1 MKSDVTL
8 PMKHEIWCKRLNQW
22 NVKSDVNSLTSETW
36 SLVQTSN
43 EPIPVYWFNV
53 TEVCYGRFSD
63 WGLKSDSDGL
73 ACETWGPVQSTRLTP
88 ASRRQ
93 KRVDGLGKNCP
104 CCAGQFDRLGEQS
117 LRAVD
122 ELCRT
127 AVIKTICR
135 SLCLCVSYS
144 SVRSHQ
150 ATSVA
155 SFSVASSTTPVVVQD
170 VIDCFHPRAVS

>member
-8 PMKHEIWCKRLNQW
+8 PMKHEIWCKRLNHW

-53 TEVCYGRFSD
+53 TEVCYGRFSY

-104 CCAGQFDRLGEQS
+104 CCAGQFDRLGSRAWGQS
-117 LRAVD
+117 MNCAERPLSKRSAEACVFVSATQASEVISLHQSRAF
-122 ELCRT
+122 
-127 AVIKTICR
+127 
-135 SLCLCVSYS
+135 
-144 SVRSHQ
+144 Q
-150 ATSVA
+150 
-155 SFSVASSTTPVVVQD
+155 
-170 VIDCFHPRAVS
+170 